1 MKDWSEE
8 LGAALDSGDPE
19 YMKAMMARVPP
30 DILQQA
36 TVWVEQ
42 LAQASLKEDR
52 LQDALVSFDHLIA
65 LSPDNLDAR
74 LERTR
79 ICLRLEA
86 PAEALA
92 EAVRFAALAP
102 ERVEG
107 FLLEGEARE
116 RLGENK
122 PALIAYRKALDRA
135 PGDADLT
142 QRIQQLETRLRK
154 DSILKQTLDPDTA
167 VESVTEVMP
176 RPEARFDPAML
187 DDPSL
192 PEATAPFRVEG
203 LGQHLSRY
211 GNQQSPRQCIA
222 RLEDPEWLKAWDSAL
237 SALAGDS
244 VLFCGSELGVFGL
257 RALHHGA
264 AQVLCA
270 ESYALDA
277 RITAGMVQKHFLLP
291 WQERHGADLK
301 DRTPEERRASFE
313 AFVQGIDIEGPDGNQ
328 RDEGGYDV
336 LVFPRIDHS
345 LLGTGIVKAIR
356 RHQASAAG
364 KPTRVLP
371 ARATLFAMAIQW
383 QYPSADVPLP
393 ELDRLRWSLYPQ
405 ALELDATFWNALTTP
420 IQVGEIDFVDFK
432 EQHLQV
438 ELPVVRAGQVDAIVY
453 WFDLDLGVARLG
465 NAPGSE
471 LQCIKPAVQYTDPI
485 DVQPMQS
492 LPVRIRIDE
501 TRLYVQAQPAPKEL
515 HARNV
520 PAWFIPTLGD
530 QRRYDAYG
538 KALIASRALHP
549 ARTALNIGAG
559 CGLLATLAVRAGVE
573 RVVGTETQAAIRAVG
588 RDAIKR
594 VGLESRIAL
603 LDKDCHNLAVPEDI
617 DERADLALFDAFD
630 CSLIGEGILHFLAH
644 AREHLLD
651 AHARFLPAG
660 ARIRAML
667 IEYRLDRIMDI
678 DANLLNPYR
687 FSPSF
692 INVDAG
698 TLPYRALSA
707 PFDVF
712 DFDFS
717 TDGPTPAGKELAI
730 RAIAPGTAGGV
741 LFWFDLRMD
750 PSAWLSNAPH
760 SGDALKWKQGL
771 QFLPEVHVTTG
782 MDLPLLA
789 RHDGSQLR
797 FQWQADALP
806 AESFSR
812 LPRFDPRW
820 LAASQ
825 ELEQQTRDLLQHCAQ
840 NPDEFAKVS
849 DLAMRF
855 AIDPAAHGLDPVIAQ
870 RFAAMML
877 GS

>member
-1 MKDWSEE
+1 MKDWSDE
-8 LGAALDSGDPE
+8 LSAALASGDPE

-36 TVWVEQ
+36 TTWVER
-42 LAQASLKEDR
+42 LARASLKDDR
-52 LQDALVSFDHLIA
+52 LQESLSHFDQLIA
-65 LSPDNLDAR
+65 LSPLNFDAR

-79 ICLRLEA
+79 ICLRLDRLS
-86 PAEALA
+86 EALA
-92 EAVRFAALAP
+92 EAGRLVELAATRA
-102 ERVEG
+102 EG
-107 FLLEGEARE
+107 YLLGGEAQE
-116 RLGENK
+116 RLGESEL
-122 PALIAYRKALDRA
+122 ALAAYRQALERE
-135 PGDADLT
+135 PEDAGLK
-142 QRIQQLETRLRK
+142 QRVQHLETRLRM
-154 DSILKQTLDPDTA
+154 DSILKQTLHPGAAEEPVHDP
-167 VESVTEVMP
+167 MP
-176 RPEARFDPAML
+176 RPEARFDPAL
-187 DDPSL
+187 LEDPSL
-192 PEATAPFRVEG
+192 SEATGPFRVDG
-203 LGQHLSRY
+203 LRQHLSRY

-222 RLEDPEWLKAWDSAL
+222 RLEDPAWIKAWDSAL
-237 SALAGDS
+237 SALSGDR

-264 AQVLCA
+264 AQALCA

-277 RITAGMVQKHFLLP
+277 RITAGVIQKHFLLP
-291 WQERHGADLK
+291 WQERHGAALK
-301 DRTPEERRASFE
+301 DRTAEERRASFE
-313 AFVQGIDIEGPDGNQ
+313 AFVQGIDIEGPEGTQ
-328 RDEGGYDV
+328 RDEGGHDV

-356 RHQASAAG
+356 RYQTSATG

-383 QYPSADVPLP
+383 QYPSADSPLP

-405 ALELDATFWNALTTP
+405 ALELDDTFWSALTAP
-420 IQVGEIDFVDFK
+420 MQVAEIDFVDFK
-432 EQHLQV
+432 EQRLEVQ
-438 ELPVVRAGQVDAIVY
+438 LPVDRAGQVDAIVY
-453 WFDLDLGVARLG
+453 WFDLDLGAARLG
-465 NAPGSE
+465 NAPGSG
-471 LQCIKPAVQYTDPI
+471 LRCIKPAVQYTDPI
-485 DVQPMQS
+485 DVRPMQS
-492 LPVRIRIDE
+492 LPVSIRIDE
-501 TRLYVQAQPAPKEL
+501 TRLYLQAQPAPRQL
-515 HARNV
+515 HAQNV

-530 QRRYDAYG
+530 QRRYEAYEE
-538 KALIASRALHP
+538 AINVSQSLHP

-559 CGLLATLAVRAGVE
+559 CGLLATLAARTGVE
-573 RVVGTETQAAIRAVG
+573 RVVGTETQAAICAVG
-588 RDAIKR
+588 QHAIQR
-594 VGLESRIAL
+594 SGLEKRITL
-603 LDKDCHNLAVPEDI
+603 LNKDCRNVVIPEDFS
-617 DERADLALFDAFD
+617 ERADLALFDAFD

-651 AHARFLPAG
+651 EHARFVPAG
-660 ARIRAML
+660 ASIRAML
-667 IEYRLDRIMDI
+667 IEYRLDRILDI
-678 DANLLNPYR
+678 DVNLLNPYR
-687 FSPSF
+687 FTPSF
-692 INVDAG
+692 INVDAS
-698 TLPYRALSA
+698 TLPYRALST

-717 TDGPTPAGKELAI
+717 SDGPAPAEKQLTIHAV
-730 RAIAPGTAGGV
+730 APGTAGAV

-750 PSAWLSNAPH
+750 QSASLSNAPQ
-760 SGDALKWKQGL
+760 SSDALKWKQGL
-771 QFLPEVHVTTG
+771 QFLPELHVTPE
-782 MDLPLLA
+782 MDLPVLA

-806 AESFSR
+806 AEAFSR